1 MKTIVVGSR
10 GIDDYQLVSRAIE
23 MVPWTITEVV
33 SGCARQV
40 HRLGERWAAARNI
53 PVKRFPAEWG
63 RLEKTAGFLRNEQ
76 MARYAEALV
85 TLWDQKS
92 NGSRHMVH
100 RATELGLAVLVA
112 STRDE
117 ILSLTKEQPPA
128 G

>member
-10 GIDDYQLVSRAIE
+10 GIEDYQLVSRAIK
-23 MVPWTITEVV
+23 MAPWTITEVV

-40 HRLGERWAAARNI
+40 YRLGERWAAARNI
-53 PVKRFPAEWG
+53 PVKRFPAEWE
-63 RLEKTAGFLRNEQ
+63 RLGKAAGFLRNEQ

-85 TLWDQKS
+85 AVWDQKS

-100 RATELGLAVLVA
+100 RATELELAVLVV
-112 STRDE
+112 STRGE